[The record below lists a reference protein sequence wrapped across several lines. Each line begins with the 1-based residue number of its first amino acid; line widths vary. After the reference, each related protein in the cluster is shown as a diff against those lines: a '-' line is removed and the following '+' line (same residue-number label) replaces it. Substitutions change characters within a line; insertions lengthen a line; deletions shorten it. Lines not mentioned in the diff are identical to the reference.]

1 MKYAENTSVPVEKSK
16 MEIERLLMRYGA
28 TSFASGWDESR
39 AVIQFEC
46 RKKRIKFV
54 IPLPPQSDYTKTPE
68 GRQRKA
74 ELVPQAWEQGCRAR
88 WRALALIIKAKL
100 EAVQSGVSLFEDEF
114 VAYTIL
120 PDGRTVGEIIHPAI
134 EETYRTGKMPPML
147 GMGSGS

>member
-28 TSFASGWDESR
+28 TSFASGWDAER

-46 RKKRIKFV
+46 RKRRIKFV
-54 IPLPPQSDYTKTPE
+54 IPIPPVSDYTKTPE
-68 GRQRKA
+68 GRARRV
-74 ELVPQAWEQGCRAR
+74 ELVQPAWEQGCRAK

-100 EAVQSGVSLFEDEF
+100 EAVKSGVSLFEDEF
-114 VAYTIL
+114 VAYTIM

-147 GMGSGS
+147 GMGT